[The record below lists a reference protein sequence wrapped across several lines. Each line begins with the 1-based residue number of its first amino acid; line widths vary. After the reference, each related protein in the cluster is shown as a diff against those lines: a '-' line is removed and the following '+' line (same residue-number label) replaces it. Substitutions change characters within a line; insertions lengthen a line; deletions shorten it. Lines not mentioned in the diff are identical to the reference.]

1 MKARNMFGFFFL
13 LVMTVFGVGGLDASQ
28 EYITASGCS
37 VSNAGYLKDIAG
49 EYERRTGV
57 RVFVRGGGSAAG
69 IEDLRSG
76 NVDFAA
82 SCRGK
87 SHSDPED
94 VEFVQVAWDV
104 LVFIVHKSNPVEN
117 ISLDDVRAIYGGRIT
132 DWSRLSGK
140 SSAIKLFMSKPQKG
154 LSGLEAS
161 IKEMVLK
168 GKDPA
173 MTPNVLSLASGGMV
187 EQMVEKTPGG
197 FATSG
202 FTSSRKRDVKMLK
215 VNGVR
220 PSKENIIKDLYPLKR
235 PLYLLVPARPKPE
248 VKKFVAF
255 VLSREG
261 QRFISSL
268 GVVSLSD
275 VKK

>member
-1 MKARNMFGFFFL
+1 MKARDVFGFFFL
-13 LVMTVFGVGGLDASQ
+13 LMTMVFAAGDPAASQ

-37 VSNAGYLKDIAG
+37 VSNAGYLKDIAE

-69 IEDLRSG
+69 IEDLRIG

-87 SHSDPED
+87 SHTDPGD

-117 ISLDDVRAIYGGRIT
+117 ISIEDVRAIYGGRIT
-132 DWSRLSGK
+132 NWKGLKGSD
-140 SSAIKLFMSKPQKG
+140 SAIKLFMSKPQKG

-168 GKDPA
+168 GKDPLMA
-173 MTPNVLSLASGGMV
+173 PNALSLASGGMV

-235 PLYLLVPARPKPE
+235 PLYLLVPIRPKTE
-248 VKKFVAF
+248 VKKFVTF

-261 QRFISSL
+261 QSFISSL
-268 GVVSLSD
+268 GVVALSE